1 MLDSHNQICHWCA
14 TSDSARS
21 CIPGRASRIKQ
32 RRFQPMDG
40 AGGGLGRNIPAVEGA
55 GPWDVGRGH
64 PPPAEG
70 AAVGARA
77 GDEAGACGEVREA
90 KWRGRP
96 CGTAVLSSRGLLW
109 SRLGVGV
116 GTEAVTATAFWF
128 SKCVPQNSR
137 TASSPSQ
144 ASLLGRIGKHLPQ
157 PHPASSQLCPGGP
170 GISAPQQLGVRPVPR
185 CGPGQRGR
193 ALGARDPAV
202 EPPLPRSAHTQ
213 PRPLTHSLFCR

>member
-55 GPWDVGRGH
+55 GPWDLGRGH

-109 SRLGVGV
+109 LPGGGGGDRGCDGH
-116 GTEAVTATAFWF
+116 
-128 SKCVPQNSR
+128 C
-137 TASSPSQ
+137 
-144 ASLLGRIGKHLPQ
+144 LLVLKVCPPEQ
-157 PHPASSQLCPGGP
+157 PHGLFPITSFPVGPDWETPPPAPPGKFP
-170 GISAPQQLGVRPVPR
+170 AVPR
-185 CGPGQRGR
+185 GSWDICPTAARGE
-193 ALGARDPAV
+193 AGAKM
-202 EPPLPRSAHTQ
+202 
-213 PRPLTHSLFCR
+213 